1 MLKKILF
8 RSFIEGIGKTT
19 GSAVVLGVVYSLY
32 KLTNNL
38 LYTNKE
44 YIVRNNQESD
54 NVIIDENISDI
65 QCIQDIENF
74 IKDTKDVKEYNYKR
88 LFDKL

>member
-1 MLKKILF
+1 MLKKILWK
-8 RSFIEGIGKTT
+8 SFIEGIGKTT
-19 GSAVVLGVVYSLY
+19 GSAVVLGIVYSLY

-38 LYTNKE
+38 SYTNKE
-44 YIVRNNQESD
+44 YIVQNNQDDINQD
-54 NVIIDENISDI
+54 NDENIDDI